1 MGRYRKWLAATGC
14 LSTASHISSD
24 DMLKEASGKRP
35 GPAGIE
41 ERFWKID

>member
-1 MGRYRKWLAATGC
+1 MFQFG
-14 LSTASHISSD
+14 ISENGD